1 MIDFNLKEGTAVL
14 NNDIDLI
21 KQQIDILFDTDKMEV
36 LGDSTFG
43 THYEEFL
50 YDLKMS
56 ADSIAYCIKKDLNS
70 LTLFGYVPDVQVE
83 LYQGTENDIVLVKIS
98 LTKDADSYEMT
109 IKIS

>member
-1 MIDFNLKEGTAVL
+1 MIDFSLDEDKAVL

-50 YDLKMS
+50 YDLNVS
-56 ADSIAYCIKKDLNS
+56 AEAIQYTIARDISGLN
-70 LTLFGYVPDVQVE
+70 LFGFTPYVTVD
-83 LYQGTENDIVLVKIS
+83 LYQGIEHDIILVKID
-98 LTKDADSYEMT
+98 LVRDVETYNYT
-109 IKIS
+109 FKIS